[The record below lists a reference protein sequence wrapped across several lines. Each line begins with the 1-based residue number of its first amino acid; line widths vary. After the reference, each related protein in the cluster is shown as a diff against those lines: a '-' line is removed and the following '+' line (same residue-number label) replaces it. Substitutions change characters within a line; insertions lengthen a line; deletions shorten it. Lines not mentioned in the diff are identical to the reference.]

1 MIVLGGAEPRPAGGG
16 AGPLQEHSP
25 WRTLVARPNIEQ
37 PAVRYFF
44 DWPPRLRPAEIAG
57 LIEELRVVRPLFIVD
72 TFSADYRYTVTDID
86 TRPDAFLALLD
97 EQYEYVGT
105 MHFADVYRRID
116 P

>member
-1 MIVLGGAEPRPAGGG
+1 
-16 AGPLQEHSP
+16 
-25 WRTLVARPNIEQ
+25 
-37 PAVRYFF
+37 VRDFL
-44 DWPPRLRPAEIAG
+44 DWPLRMRPAEIAG

-72 TFSADYRYTVTDID
+72 TFSADCRYTVTDID

-105 MHFADVYRRID
+105 MHFADVYRRLD